1 MEIIFSRLHHIDFEN
16 DKITLAEN
24 GENDV
29 HTYIKTI
36 IEDTIGNKNSKHFKV
51 VDETTQAI
59 SIINNFIK
67 EHINNPSD
75 LENSIINKGTEK
87 IATRLALKEKEKDKQ
102 ISRMGNHVKKGS
114 LIQALVMNDESLMYL
129 LAKVEDMK
137 FLDKGRAKITTGLP
151 LEKVILKTCI
161 ITYNESEIVEIEI
174 SDSTGS
180 IADYWSNGLLE
191 VKEVYGNE
199 ANTIVSFKEID
210 KILVKNLK
218 REYKSDYT
226 LLRNSLIG
234 YYNQNEIF
242 KYSDVIN
249 NVFKIYQ
256 PDNSDLNI
264 NEICTKL
271 ESLPEKKQFDR
282 QFTIVPKAIRAK
294 KKRVIPIDPNI
305 DLVLKDSTEN
315 LKGTIIGT
323 QGEDGEYY
331 LNIKVNEETYRDFSF
346 RD

>member
-1 MEIIFSRLHHIDFEN
+1 MEIIFSRLHHIDFMN
-16 DKITLAEN
+16 DKITLAAKK
-24 GENDV
+24 ENDV
-29 HTYIKTI
+29 STYIKSIT
-36 IEDTIGNKNSKHFKV
+36 EDTIGNKNSKHFTAI
-51 VDETTQAI
+51 DETTQAI

-67 EHINNPSD
+67 TYTNNPSD
-75 LENSIINKGTEK
+75 LADEVINIGTEK
-87 IATRLALKEKEKDKQ
+87 IANRLAVKEKEKEEQ
-102 ISRMGNHVKKGS
+102 ISRMDKHIKKGS
-114 LIQALVMNDESLMYL
+114 LIQALVEIDDSLMYV
-129 LAKVEDMK
+129 LAKVEDKK
-137 FLDKGRAKITTGLP
+137 FLDTDRAKITTGLP
-151 LEKVILKTCI
+151 LEQVILKTCI
-161 ITYNESEIVEIEI
+161 ITYNENEIVEIEI

-191 VKEVYGNE
+191 VKEIYGNE

-218 REYKSDYT
+218 KEYKSDYT

-234 YYNQNEIF
+234 YYNQNESF

-249 NVFKIYQ
+249 NVFKSYQ

-282 QFTIVPKAIRAK
+282 QFTIVPRAIRAK

-315 LKGTIIGT
+315 LKGTISGT

-346 RD
+346 RN

>member
-1 MEIIFSRLHHIDFEN
+1 MEIVFSRLHHIDFEN
-16 DKITLAEN
+16 DIITLAEK

-29 HTYIKTI
+29 SIYIKTI
-36 IEDTIGNKNSKHFKV
+36 TEDTIVNKNSKHFKV

-67 EHINNPSD
+67 VHINNPTD
-75 LENSIINKGTEK
+75 LENNIIDIGTEK
-87 IATRLALKEKEKDKQ
+87 IAKRLSLKEKEKDEQ
-102 ISRMGNHVKKGS
+102 IARMGNRVKKGS
-114 LIQALVMNDESLMYL
+114 LIQALVRNGESLIYL

-137 FLDKGRAKITTGLP
+137 FLAKDSDRITTGLP

-174 SDSTGS
+174 SDSSGS

-199 ANTIVSFKEID
+199 ANTILSFKEID
-210 KILVKNLK
+210 KVLAKTLK
-218 REYKSDYT
+218 KEYKSDYT

-234 YYNQNEIF
+234 YYNQNESF

-249 NVFKIYQ
+249 NVFKSYQ
-256 PDNSDLNI
+256 PDNTDLNI

-294 KKRVIPIDPNI
+294 KKRVISIDPNI

>member
-1 MEIIFSRLHHIDFEN
+1 MEIIFSRLHHIDFMN
-16 DKITLAEN
+16 NKITLAKEK
-24 GENDV
+24 ESDV
-29 HTYIKTI
+29 STYIKSIT
-36 IEDTIGNKNSKHFKV
+36 EDTIGNKNSKHFKAI
-51 VDETTQAI
+51 DETTQAI

-67 EHINNPSD
+67 TYTNNPGD
-75 LENSIINKGTEK
+75 LVDEVINSGTEK
-87 IATRLALKEKEKDKQ
+87 IAHRLALNEKETEEQIARMDKH
-102 ISRMGNHVKKGS
+102 IKKGS
-114 LIQALVMNDESLMYL
+114 LIQALVEIDGLLMYV
-129 LAKVEDMK
+129 LAKVEDRK
-137 FLDKGRAKITTGLP
+137 FLDTYRAKITTGLP
-151 LEKVILKTCI
+151 LEQVILKTCI
-161 ITYNESEIVEIEI
+161 ITYNTNEIVEIEI

-234 YYNQNEIF
+234 YYNQNESF
-242 KYSDVIN
+242 KYSDMID
-249 NVFKIYQ
+249 NVFKNYK

-264 NEICTKL
+264 NKICTKL
-271 ESLPEKKQFDR
+271 ESLPEKKQFDS

-315 LKGTIIGT
+315 LKGTISGA
-323 QGEDGEYY
+323 QGKDGEYY
-331 LNIKVNEETYRDFSF
+331 LNIKVNKETYRDFSF

>member
-1 MEIIFSRLHHIDFEN
+1 MEIIFSILHHIDFEN
-16 DKITLAEN
+16 DIITLAEK

-29 HTYIKTI
+29 STYIKTI
-36 IEDTIGNKNSKHFKV
+36 TEDTIGNKNSKHFKV

-67 EHINNPSD
+67 AYINNPSD
-75 LENSIINKGTEK
+75 LTNSIINTGTEK
-87 IATRLALKEKEKDKQ
+87 IAKRLALKEKEKDEQ
-102 ISRMGNHVKKGS
+102 IARMGSHVKKGS
-114 LIQALVMNDESLMYL
+114 LIQALVKNDDTLMYL

-137 FLDKGRAKITTGLP
+137 FLDKGRDKFTTGLP

-210 KILVKNLK
+210 KILVKKLK
-218 REYKSDYT
+218 KEYKSDYT

-234 YYNQNEIF
+234 YYNQNESF
-242 KYSDVIN
+242 NYSDVIN
-249 NVFKIYQ
+249 NVFKSYQ
-256 PDNSDLNI
+256 PDNTDLNI

-315 LKGTIIGT
+315 LKGTISGT

-331 LNIKVNEETYRDFSF
+331 LNIRVNEETYRDFSF